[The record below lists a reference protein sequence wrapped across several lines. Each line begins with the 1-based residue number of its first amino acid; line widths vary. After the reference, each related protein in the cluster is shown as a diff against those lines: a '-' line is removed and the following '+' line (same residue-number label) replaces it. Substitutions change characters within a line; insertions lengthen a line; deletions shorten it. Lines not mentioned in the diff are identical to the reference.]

1 MSRTKIES
9 RRKKTDYLEAK
20 NMIVKDNDI
29 FKLVSLDKYVID
41 GKPSEINS
49 DNLYEQ
55 ICFCYQNVGDIA
67 SKKLRI
73 TLYDNFKKD
82 EILDVVK
89 IIIQVK
95 SVLNEFDDEMNQMNT
110 LLESI

>member
-1 MSRTKIES
+1 
-9 RRKKTDYLEAK
+9 
-20 NMIVKDNDI
+20 MIVKDNDI

-55 ICFCYQNVGDIA
+55 ICFCYQNVEEIK
-67 SKKLRI
+67 SKKLNIGR
-73 TLYDNFKKD
+73 YENFRKD
-82 EILDVVK
+82 EILEVAK
-89 IIIQVK
+89 TIIQVK
-95 SVLNEFDDEMNQMNT
+95 SVLNEFDGEMKNMNA